1 MRESID
7 TIKTQYQAK
16 RANAI
21 ALYRRRPNPQRLL
34 HRLSSAADQS
44 LKQLIKLFPLPKG
57 STCLALGGYGR
68 QALYPHSDVD
78 LLFLIPSPIQNAQEQ
93 HQLEQLIAAFG
104 DISLSLSHSV
114 ETLEQCLERCSQ
126 DVALQTALL
135 EARYLAG
142 NKDFWLKLK
151 HQYHKQ
157 LDLVDF
163 YLLKRQEMQQ
173 RHRNYQD
180 TPYALEPNCKESP
193 GGLRDLQ
200 LLGWLAHAAGVGRD
214 WVEIRSEE
222 HTSEL
227 QSR

>member
-1 MRESID
+1 MHGAIDSIRN
-7 TIKTQYQAK
+7 QYQAQ
-16 RANAI
+16 RASAI
-21 ALYRRRPNPQRLL
+21 ARYRLRPNPQRLL
-34 HRLSSAADQS
+34 HRLSRHTDHC
-44 LKQLIKLFPLPKG
+44 LKQLFQQFPLPKG

-93 HQLEQLIAAFG
+93 HQLEQLIAACWDLG
-104 DISLSLSHSV
+104 LSLSHSV
-114 ETLEQCLERCSQ
+114 ETLEQCLERCSR

-163 YLLKRQEMQQ
+163 YMLKRQEMQQ

-180 TPYALEPNCKESP
+180 
-193 GGLRDLQ
+193 
-200 LLGWLAHAAGVGRD
+200 
-214 WVEIRSEE
+214 RSEE
-222 HTSEL
+222 RRVGKECAH
-227 QSR
+227 